1 MTKPD
6 PKRFPE
12 DSLGPDSSSE
22 TKTYQS
28 EWIPNFPDG
37 SLGTVVCFR
46 PVLIFVRTHRTLLRD
61 SADPS
66 FYLKFL
72 ERDVTPSSPTEMD
85 PDRSVPSRKR
95 LMAKYLD
102 EKWLK
107 DPSASAFLLMLV
119 VQRDDEKDGKELGPG
134 MIRVFC
140 VKDFRLEDD
149 DRKLGPLFSSSGT
162 VDIAKVIYNKDSDQ
176 SRGFGFVI
184 MSTIEKATKRAF
196 EELYMQEGPQVFYI
210 IPWRTFNLSNN
221 QRHEIWKVVEK
232 LLTDNQ
238 VCEVQTGGDAFSCD
252 FYQALLSCERLA
264 PTTKVNKVPITTKS
278 LSTKASEVKKKRRQA
293 MLNLDMKAFL
303 AISRL
308 TIKRTKKCV
317 NELMKNQK
325 GAAPGHAIM
334 IRRDQPFCNI
344 LKSTIESIDYIT
356 ELEHEN
362 VYSVELE
369 LSFEPEF

>member
-1 MTKPD
+1 ML
-6 PKRFPE
+6 
-12 DSLGPDSSSE
+12 DSCSVAINRNTRARVS
-22 TKTYQS
+22 
-28 EWIPNFPDG
+28 I
-37 SLGTVVCFR
+37 FR
-46 PVLIFVRTHRTLLRD
+46 G
-61 SADPS
+61 
-66 FYLKFL
+66 FL
-72 ERDVTPSSPTEMD
+72 CARIQ
-85 PDRSVPSRKR
+85 
-95 LMAKYLD
+95 
-102 EKWLK
+102 WLK

-238 VCEVQTGGDAFSCD
+238 VCEVQTGGDVSTAVVLYLAEREIIIKDLLDADMNNNGFLRSKEIQTDDVGRPDSMTVAPPLGPQVDGIVVLGEDGFNTEKISCLSNQMQRRSSKSKEKGGRKMEFSVLQVKENAVGAEWYGTSIVFVFRIMLFGYMLMRVFGTVCRNC
-252 FYQALLSCERLA
+252 LLA
-264 PTTKVNKVPITTKS
+264 
-278 LSTKASEVKKKRRQA
+278 
-293 MLNLDMKAFL
+293 DH
-303 AISRL
+303 
-308 TIKRTKKCV
+308 
-317 NELMKNQK
+317 
-325 GAAPGHAIM
+325 AAVDSSSPVSA
-334 IRRDQPFCNI
+334 Q
-344 LKSTIESIDYIT
+344 L
-356 ELEHEN
+356 
-362 VYSVELE
+362 
-369 LSFEPEF
+369 